1 MIIGTFIVYFV
12 LFIVVFSFPGL
23 RNTEKEKSNTLFKF
37 VAIPTLFGVGMVFL
51 SVFKVYFIFNA
62 PGLIPPTSVGTAS
75 SVDQVVAV
83 C

>member
-1 MIIGTFIVYFV
+1 MRKTDYSKIV
-12 LFIVVFSFPGL
+12 
-23 RNTEKEKSNTLFKF
+23 EKYDKNKYRQEIKPDKDLE
-37 VAIPTLFGVGMVFL
+37 G
-51 SVFKVYFIFNA
+51 FIFNA